1 MTRILITGKDSYIGR
16 CFLSHVSELPDF
28 FVEELDVQKDTWK
41 SHDFSQYD
49 VIFHVAAIVHL
60 SNPSS
65 EMASVYQRVNTQLP
79 FDLAQ
84 KAKKEGVSQ
93 FIFMSS
99 MSVYGEI
106 KGPGVITRDTNPAP
120 QSMYGKSKLLAEQL
134 LTELS
139 SPEFHVAILRPPM
152 VYGPGAKG
160 NYQRLSSLIR
170 KLPLFPRVD
179 NARSMIYIDNLS
191 EFIRLLVK
199 NRENGIFFPQNRSYV
214 NTSELVSEIKKSQG
228 ADILLLLG
236 FNWLLKVLGRYIPTF
251 NKLFS
256 NLVYSEEM
264 SVYSEDYQ
272 LVSFSESIQQTEQSD
287 KI

>member
-1 MTRILITGKDSYIGR
+1 MTRILITGKDSYIGK
-16 CFLSHVSELPDF
+16 CFLSHVSESPDF
-28 FVEELDVQKDTWK
+28 LVEELDVQKDTWK

-60 SNPSS
+60 ANPSS

-79 FDLAQ
+79 FELAQ

-106 KGPGVITRDTNPAP
+106 KGPGVITRDTIPAP
-120 QSMYGKSKLLAEQL
+120 QSMYGKCKLLAEQL

-139 SPEFHVAILRPPM
+139 SPEFHVVILRPPM

-191 EFIRLLVK
+191 EFIRLLIK

-228 ADILLLLG
+228 SHILLLPG
-236 FNWLLKVLGRYIPTF
+236 FNWLVKALGRYIPTF

-256 NLVYSEEM
+256 TLVYSEEM

-272 LVSFSESIQQTEQSD
+272 LVSFSKSIQQTEQRE

>member
-1 MTRILITGKDSYIGR
+1 
-16 CFLSHVSELPDF
+16 
-28 FVEELDVQKDTWK
+28 
-41 SHDFSQYD
+41 
-49 VIFHVAAIVHL
+49 
-60 SNPSS
+60 
-65 EMASVYQRVNTQLP
+65 
-79 FDLAQ
+79 
-84 KAKKEGVSQ
+84 
-93 FIFMSS
+93 
-99 MSVYGEI
+99 
-106 KGPGVITRDTNPAP
+106 
-120 QSMYGKSKLLAEQL
+120 
-134 LTELS
+134 
-139 SPEFHVAILRPPM
+139 M

-228 ADILLLLG
+228 EYILLLPG
-236 FNWLLKVLGRYIPTF
+236 FNWLVKALGCYIPTF

-256 NLVYSEEM
+256 TLVYSEEM

-272 LVSFSESIQQTEQSD
+272 LVSFSKSIQQTEQSE

>member
-1 MTRILITGKDSYIGR
+1 
-16 CFLSHVSELPDF
+16 
-28 FVEELDVQKDTWK
+28 
-41 SHDFSQYD
+41 
-49 VIFHVAAIVHL
+49 
-60 SNPSS
+60 
-65 EMASVYQRVNTQLP
+65 
-79 FDLAQ
+79 
-84 KAKKEGVSQ
+84 
-93 FIFMSS
+93 
-99 MSVYGEI
+99 
-106 KGPGVITRDTNPAP
+106 
-120 QSMYGKSKLLAEQL
+120 
-134 LTELS
+134 
-139 SPEFHVAILRPPM
+139 M
-152 VYGPGAKG
+152 VYGPRAKG

-228 ADILLLLG
+228 ADILLLPG

-272 LVSFSESIQQTEQSD
+272 LVSFSESIQQTEQSE